1 MSKWALQRLLIEA
14 LALLLTAVLLSVLLS
29 AVVAVWRWVL
39 VSLSELASNLPSTS
53 VLMWTLALAFVLIV
67 VSRRA

>member
-39 VSLSELASNLPSTS
+39 VSLSELASNPPSTS